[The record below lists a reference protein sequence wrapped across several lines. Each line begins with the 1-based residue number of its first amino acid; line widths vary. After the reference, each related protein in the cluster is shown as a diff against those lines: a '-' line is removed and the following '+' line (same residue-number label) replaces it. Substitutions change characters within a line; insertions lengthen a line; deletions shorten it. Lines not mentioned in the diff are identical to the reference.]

1 MEPLMILTINRNT
14 NANALLIAR
23 ASKLGIS
30 ASSSLTTGAS
40 VAQITT
46 VTEA

>member
-1 MEPLMILTINRNT
+1 MIFTISRNT
-14 NANALLIAR
+14 NANVLLIVS

-30 ASSSLTTGAS
+30 LSSSLTTGAS